1 MRWKRMSKKNDAE
14 AIFERLAYY
23 LNDIRELM
31 TPDLQDDIGKVRRLE
46 TDLIRA
52 AYWANRYLITRFFSN
67 SNKKSEEEEEEGRDK
82 EWWKRRNTGKYRR

>member
-1 MRWKRMSKKNDAE
+1 MSKKSDVE
-14 AIFERLAYY
+14 FTFERLAYY

-52 AYWANRYLITRFFSN
+52 AYWANRYLIARFFSN
-67 SNKKSEEEEEEGRDK
+67 SNKKDEEEGDK
-82 EWWKRRNTGKYRR
+82 EWWRRKNAGKYKR